1 MKSITA
7 QLDRAYTP
15 GQRFDKTYN
24 NMDHIDSARSVEYQ
38 AIGSNT
44 YSANTGAKV
53 VKFRLSDD
61 RAWLDPS
68 TVRIQYKI
76 KNKFEIPAGS
86 QARENLYP
94 LKAHGFFS
102 RMRIMSRGSL
112 IEDIGDYNRV
122 HEMFQNLRS
131 DNKTIGEFIEGY
143 TNNMILSLPTA
154 TDDTNP
160 LDYFT
165 KTLPGN
171 EIVVPVAP

>member
-44 YSANTGAKV
+44 YSANIGAKV

-76 KNKFEIPAGS
+76 KQISLKFPMV
-86 QARENLYP
+86 QQ
-94 LKAHGFFS
+94 HG
-102 RMRIMSRGSL
+102 
-112 IEDIGDYNRV
+112 
-122 HEMFQNLRS
+122 
-131 DNKTIGEFIEGY
+131 KTY
-143 TNNMILSLPTA
+143 TL
-154 TDDTNP
+154 
-160 LDYFT
+160 
-165 KTLPGN
+165 
-171 EIVVPVAP
+171 